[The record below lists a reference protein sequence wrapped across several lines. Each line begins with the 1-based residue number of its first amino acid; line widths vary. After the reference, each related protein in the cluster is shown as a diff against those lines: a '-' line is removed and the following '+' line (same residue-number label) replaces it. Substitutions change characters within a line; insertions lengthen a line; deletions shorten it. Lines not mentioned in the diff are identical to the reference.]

1 MYLQGSNKTR
11 GPDEE
16 PWLWHHSEGVPHACI
31 ARWTFSGQISEM
43 SNSTINNVLR
53 QVVCEHKLMKN
64 YKDFLLKV
72 YINCMISYGTIFWFA
87 VKSSLFRVTF
97 KIHVAIH
104 LELAQNALQKPFS
117 MSCMLLTCVSVKNH
131 SFHGLMNSINWPA
144 SSVWVFIGQA
154 GRALQR

>member
-1 MYLQGSNKTR
+1 MRSLGSGIIPRGCLMPVLQGGHFPTKFLKCLT
-11 GPDEE
+11 
-16 PWLWHHSEGVPHACI
+16 
-31 ARWTFSGQISEM
+31 
-43 SNSTINNVLR
+43 NSTINNVLR

-87 VKSSLFRVTF
+87 VKTSLFRVTF

-131 SFHGLMNSINWPA
+131 SFDGLMNSINWPA